1 MERSPMK
8 WIRGLRAGIAL
19 VLLGTATLAMGQP
32 VIEDIT
38 FSSQPGSK
46 FEVRLD
52 FSEAPPSETHET
64 VAVRGTL

>member
-1 MERSPMK
+1 MK
-8 WIRGLRAGIAL
+8 SMNGLVTAFAL
-19 VLLGTATLAMGQP
+19 AVSLVAAPALAQP

-52 FSEAPPSETHET
+52 FSEAPPALSLIHI
-64 VAVRGTL
+64 